1 MWIRRSLTCHI
12 ALLALAALI
21 VAACSPASR
30 PAAAATPVHVDVAF
44 TCLWWSEAQMEGLNP
59 NAPPPKNTEV
69 TIKKWEYSDP
79 VGVPHPETVD
89 VVVRLANSGGNALS
103 NLEVEVSGA
112 WKDGPLHSPARAA
125 WSQPAVLKKF
135 DGVSVGPSEP
145 QTLRVPVEI
154 KARMDPLYKRGQWPF
169 GFRATVAVLRPGST
183 EPLARAVAEL
193 PIIAGD

>member
-1 MWIRRSLTCHI
+1 MWIRGSLTCRI
-12 ALLALAALI
+12 ALLTFAALV

-30 PAAAATPVHVDVAF
+30 LAAATPVVQVDVAF
-44 TCLWWSEAQMEGLNP
+44 TCLWWSDAQMEGLNP

-89 VVVRLANSGGNALS
+89 IVVTLVNTSGEILS

-112 WKDGPLHSPARAA
+112 WKDGPLHSPARAV
-125 WSQPAVLKKF
+125 WSQPTVLKKF

-145 QTLRVPVEI
+145 RTLRVPVEI
-154 KARMDPLYKRGQWPF
+154 KSRMDPLYKRGQWPF
-169 GFRATVAVLRPGST
+169 GFRTTVAVRRQGST
-183 EPLARAVAEL
+183 EPLARAVTDL